1 MSARARPRQLTQR
14 AGAGYEWD
22 VFLSYSRSSESG
34 RWVRQLFYPH
44 LRKWLDEYSKRTPT
58 IFYDE
63 TTTSDSGNWP
73 ESVQRGLLRSRLMI
87 SVVTPAYFASKWC
100 KAEWE
105 SMRARERSE
114 RISTGVSGDVLIYP
128 IAFANPNGLPLDAK
142 VRDLADFTAWNAYED
157 YFKTTID
164 YRDFVTAVQK
174 LVAKIV
180 DRVEND
186 KVPKFDSRWSVRTPR
201 VNSKFIV
208 SRPKL
213 A

>member
-1 MSARARPRQLTQR
+1 MSTRSKPRRAGKR

-44 LRKWLDEYSKRTPT
+44 LRKWLDEYAARPLKV
-58 IFYDE
+58 FYDE
-63 TTTSDSGNWP
+63 NATSDSGNWP
-73 ESVQRGLLRSRLMI
+73 QSVQQGLLRSRLMI
-87 SVVTPAYFASKWC
+87 SVVTPAYFGSRWC

-114 RISTGVSGDVLIYP
+114 NVAAGASGDVLIYT

-142 VRDLADFTAWNAYED
+142 RRDLADFTAWNAYED
-157 YFKTTID
+157 YFKTTVA
-164 YRDFVTAVQK
+164 YRDFVNAVQR
-174 LVAKIV
+174 LVGKIV
-180 DRVEND
+180 DRVENGR
-186 KVPKFDSRWSVRTPR
+186 VPEFNGRWPVRVPR
-201 VNSKFIV
+201 VDSKFVV